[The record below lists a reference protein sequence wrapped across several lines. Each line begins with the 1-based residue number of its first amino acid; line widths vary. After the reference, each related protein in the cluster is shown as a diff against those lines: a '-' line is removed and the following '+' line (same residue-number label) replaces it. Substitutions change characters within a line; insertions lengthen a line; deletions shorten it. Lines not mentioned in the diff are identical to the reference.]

1 MTKEEA
7 IAIAEGAMSPEQRE
21 LYGFKSVEW
30 VPKVVTLAM
39 SIDAKY
45 GVRYS
50 RRHPVSDSSGNEL
63 ELDMVVYVCPD
74 TKIALIKFPLE

>member
-7 IAIAEGAMSPEQRE
+7 IAIAEAAMSPEQRE
-21 LYGFKSVEW
+21 LYELKSVEW

-45 GVRYS
+45 AVRYS
-50 RRHPVSDSSGNEL
+50 RRQPANDSTGHEL

-74 TKIALIKFPLE
+74 TKTALVTFPLE